1 MTIKIL
7 LIEDDLPLADLIITY
22 LERHDMS
29 VTHYESAELALSLK
43 AKSNIELIICDIML
57 PGLDGFSVAPEL
69 SNQFECPLIFLT
81 ALDTHEDQIRG
92 LEIGASDYVVKPVV
106 PPLLLARIK
115 ANLRK
120 NNHIDTPAQ
129 LNLSDLKLDQATQ
142 QVYLANTPLEFTTQ
156 EFQLLWIFAQQA
168 GSIISREY
176 LFEQLVKREY
186 NGLDRAV
193 DLKVCRLRKKLDDL
207 SIPGLMIKTVH
218 GKGYL
223 FHYQPQ
229 THSDKSL

>member
-7 LIEDDLPLADLIITY
+7 LIEDDLPLANLIITY
-22 LERHDMS
+22 LELHEMS
-29 VTHYESAELALSLK
+29 VIHYESAELALSLK
-43 AKSNIELIICDIML
+43 TKSNIELIICDIML

-81 ALDTHEDQIRG
+81 ALDTYEDQIKG
-92 LEIGASDYVVKPVV
+92 LEIGASDYIVKPVV

-120 NNHIDTPAQ
+120 HHHLGTPTQ
-129 LNLSDLKLDQATQ
+129 LNLSDLKLDLSTQ
-142 QVYLANTPLEFTTQ
+142 QVYLANTALEFTTQ

-176 LFEQLVKREY
+176 LFEQLVNREY

-229 THSDKSL
+229 THLDKPL